1 MYVHACKNMYV
12 KSPVSLDE
20 ILHQASLTFKA
31 EQQPS
36 ADRFFGGV
44 NCHIFR
50 GLLLNLCCLDH
61 TELSQSPF
69 SMDKY

>member
-12 KSPVSLDE
+12 KSPVSFDK

-36 ADRFFGGV
+36 AHRFFGGV
-44 NCHIFR
+44 NCHIFH
-50 GLLLNLCCLDH
+50 GL
-61 TELSQSPF
+61 
-69 SMDKY
+69 